1 MMSNGRLH
9 AENASQILSSPSPTS
24 RTPNDI
30 PLTVLRD
37 DLVNRRISCSVYEL
51 IRLHT
56 RCWKDLPETAK
67 SGHGSEHNDLI
78 ETTSRLVKSSYASI
92 LDLLP
97 EESGARAIIDG
108 TSGKSLSMR
117 MWEEDKPSTEVKPAT
132 ARDYET
138 CGYVISGKAELHFD
152 NDQKVLLSTG
162 DSWIVPKGAK
172 HTYKILETLTAIE
185 ATHPPAEVKHRDAP
199 VAK

>member
-1 MMSNGRLH
+1 MADTS
-9 AENASQILSSPSPTS
+9 IIKVSS
-24 RTPNDI
+24 
-30 PLTVLRD
+30 
-37 DLVNRRISCSVYEL
+37 
-51 IRLHT
+51 
-56 RCWKDLPETAK
+56 KTAPVGEMGQK
-67 SGHGSEHNDLI
+67 YL
-78 ETTSRLVKSSYASI
+78 A
-92 LDLLP
+92 
-97 EESGARAIIDG
+97 
-108 TSGKSLSMR
+108 SGKSLSMR
-117 MWEEDKPSTEVKPAT
+117 MWEEDKPSNEVKPLT

-172 HTYKILETLTAIE
+172 HTYKILETFTAVE